1 MPRNCDRR
9 LRRSDRS
16 SRITLLSIGNISLD
30 SPLVQAAL
38 SGYSDLPMRRIAR
51 RHGAAYALNEVVLDK
66 LVVQPGKAQ
75 RAVLDGYRLVFN
87 VLGGFPR
94 RAGIANL
101 KQNPKGKVEGVLMQ
115 INNSAEGLIQKKE
128 GIPGRAK
135 RIEVSVTG
143 DQDKKYEGVSVYVT
157 AQPDGKTH
165 LPARGYVDLML
176 QAAKDFEFSED
187 YTKKLQNIKTAD

>member
-1 MPRNCDRR
+1 MAQTRTYFAYGENMNVNR
-9 LRRSDRS
+9 LNKW
-16 SRITLLSIGNISLD
+16 LSQRGGRPDGIVS
-30 SPLVQAAL
+30 
-38 SGYSDLPMRRIAR
+38 
-51 RHGAAYALNEVVLDK
+51 
-66 LVVQPGKAQ
+66 AQ

-115 INNSAEGLIQKKE
+115 INNAAEGLIQKKE

-143 DQDKKYEGVSVYVT
+143 DQDKKYEGVSAYVT

-176 QAAKDFEFSED
+176 QAAKDFEFSKD